1 MNIINVKCFIIVSTS
16 LIDFLFMYP
25 NYSPYQPG
33 QQTSGNPNNKPPSSN
48 HAYQPPSFNQGFLS
62 PQGSMNNKNVYASTI
77 QTSTSTTNLKN
88 GFGLG
93 MLEAMGRLIK
103 E

>member
-1 MNIINVKCFIIVSTS
+1 
-16 LIDFLFMYP
+16 MYP